1 MTNLPIVRPLH
12 LDDITALVIDA
23 ALRVHRTLGPGLLET
38 LYQRV
43 LTRALQKRG
52 LTVQREAVLDVF
64 YDGEL
69 FEQAIRIDLLVEASI
84 AVELKSTPA
93 GHPAHAKQVLTYLR
107 LTGLQVGLLLNF
119 GAPRL
124 SEGLQR
130 IVNDA
135 PERAGRLGTHQTE
148 TRSTPHSHPDP

>member
-1 MTNLPIVRPLH
+1 MTNLPIVRPLQ
-12 LDDITALVIDA
+12 LDDITAIIIDV
-23 ALRVHRTLGPGLLET
+23 ALQIHRALGPSLLET

-52 LTVQREAVLDVF
+52 LTVQREAVMDIR
-64 YDGEL
+64 YDGDL
-69 FEQAIRIDLLVEASI
+69 FEQAIRIDLLIETSI
-84 AVELKSTPA
+84 VVELKSTPA

-135 PERAGRLGTHQTE
+135 PERVGRLEIHHSE
-148 TRSTPHSHPDP
+148 TRSTTHSRPDP